1 MYYATYIE
9 FSSSGGSVFQYL
21 YIPNI
26 NIGGKSLNPWMATR
40 SVSEQTP
47 HRAWVHMGSGNVA
60 PVTTSDLDVV
70 DNSLSFATPQ
80 LKYQL
85 GNPDVF
91 LVGSFV
97 VPLTDEMIM
106 LMPADMVLAVPPR
119 LAQLV
124 STVRRDLNW
133 PELPGRGL

>member
-9 FSSSGGSVFQYL
+9 FSSTGGSVSQYL
-21 YIPNI
+21 YIPSI
-26 NIGGKSLNPWMATR
+26 NIGGKSLNPWMASR

-47 HRAWVHMGSGNVA
+47 HRAWVHMNSGNVS
-60 PVTTSDLDVV
+60 PTTSSVVDVV
-70 DNSLSFATPQ
+70 DNSLGFATPQ

-106 LMPADMVLAVPPR
+106 QMPANMVLAVPPR
-119 LAQLV
+119 LTQLV
-124 STVRRDLNW
+124 LASRRKLNW